1 MYMTDFSS
9 EAPSADSR
17 LSRRSF
23 LRTGVAASGGLLIM
37 INAPMFRADRA
48 AAADTLAANFAPSAF
63 IRIDQTGQVSAIVPA
78 GRNRPRCLYV
88 DADAHR
94 GRAGAG
100 PQPHPS

>member
-17 LSRRSF
+17 PSRRSF

-37 INAPMFRADRA
+37 INAPMFRAGRA
-48 AAADTLAANFAPSAF
+48 AAADTLATNFAPSAF
-63 IRIDQTGQVSAIVPA
+63 IRIDQTGQVSAIIPQVEIGP
-78 GRNRPRCLYV
+78 GCLYV

-94 GRAGAG
+94 RRAGAG

>member
-48 AAADTLAANFAPSAF
+48 AAADTLAANFAPSA
-63 IRIDQTGQVSAIVPA
+63 
-78 GRNRPRCLYV
+78 
-88 DADAHR
+88 
-94 GRAGAG
+94 
-100 PQPHPS
+100 